1 MKKLILIIP
10 ITLIMLIMI
19 SLSYREVYNR
29 GYESGLDFC
38 LEHTRTIEVN
48 VIDSIKTTK
57 K

>member
-1 MKKLILIIP
+1 
-10 ITLIMLIMI
+10 MI